1 MLGTLLSGSVLPI
14 SPVQGHF
21 SEIPVA
27 NTLFTY
33 LIGGLLS
40 CQFSLTAG
48 KRVFIINPVLLDAP
62 LVLMS
67 CCYFLRL
74 LVAQTILKSLQ
85 NQYSFALVISIKINW
100 TFLGGRRDFEGRS
113 HVFSDTFEDW
123 FKNSCCF

>member
-1 MLGTLLSGSVLPI
+1 MLGTLLNGSVQPI

-33 LIGGLLS
+33 LIGSLLS

-48 KRVFIINPVLLDAP
+48 EIVFIINPVLLEAP

-67 CCYFLRL
+67 C
-74 LVAQTILKSLQ
+74 
-85 NQYSFALVISIKINW
+85 
-100 TFLGGRRDFEGRS
+100 
-113 HVFSDTFEDW
+113 
-123 FKNSCCF
+123 